1 MTSPATSRGR
11 DDKRL
16 RLAAVL
22 FVVAYVIHG
31 ADHLRR
37 GFGVLTDAVFWGGN
51 LQGVLGLATVIL
63 VLAGHRWAPAAAVAV
78 GFGSAAGFVAV
89 HFLPDWGAFSDSFVT
104 GDVIWFSWAAASIEV
119 AADLFL
125 GYAGLRVLRRAGLV
139 PLRPPAGGP
148 AGETP

>member
-1 MTSPATSRGR
+1 MTPPATSRGR
-11 DDKRL
+11 DDRRL
-16 RLAAVL
+16 RLAAAL
-22 FVVAYVIHG
+22 FVVAYLIHG

-37 GFGVLTDAVFWGGN
+37 GFAVLTDAVFLGGN

-78 GFGSAAGFVAV
+78 GFGSAVGFVAV

-104 GDVIWFSWAAASIEV
+104 GDVIWSSWVAASIEV

-125 GYAGLRVLRRAGLV
+125 GYAGLQVLRRDGVV
-139 PLRPPAGGP
+139 PPRAPAGGSVREMP
-148 AGETP
+148 